1 MWIALYPSTVLFW
14 SRETLVLKL
23 HCSGLPHLYTQCPTL
38 LPASTGQ
45 VTPSG
50 GKKWPRLASPDPASL
65 PSSSIGSSLWVPSFT
80 AQWIY
85 PVPNLPN
92 RPSHLCIKTSHLFA
106 SKFLSV
112 FCRPPSGQVL
122 LWSWDDSLP
131 TGLLQTLIVLC
142 CLSFNSSPHA
152 YKTFTLILMVPHA
165 SFICLHTFGYHLQTS
180 NHQSCSPRPLPPLL
194 PSEHTEQRLSLCLL
208 QSLAPPASS
217 LVRFPHSIP
226 HSPQHSVTQVTREHK
241 A

>member
-1 MWIALYPSTVLFW
+1 MCPVCTPLPHSTIHMQLWPWYPFLNMTVPFQQAYPVRSDFVRPLRTMRASYYMWIALYPSTVLFR

-65 PSSSIGSSLWVPSFT
+65 PFSLIGSSLWVPSFT

-106 SKFLSV
+106 SKLLSA
-112 FCRPPSGQVL
+112 F
-122 LWSWDDSLP
+122 
-131 TGLLQTLIVLC
+131 
-142 CLSFNSSPHA
+142 
-152 YKTFTLILMVPHA
+152 
-165 SFICLHTFGYHLQTS
+165 
-180 NHQSCSPRPLPPLL
+180 
-194 PSEHTEQRLSLCLL
+194 
-208 QSLAPPASS
+208 
-217 LVRFPHSIP
+217 
-226 HSPQHSVTQVTREHK
+226 
-241 A
+241 